1 MSRELQKINP
11 QTLSLLKV
19 STGLLTKIPKTSK
32 LAFEQGTQLAVVK
45 KQDAA
50 LTRAILLRAVVDVV
64 QAIDAKK
71 TITTDLEMEML
82 IDEVLEFSWHMKLE
96 EVLLVFKRM
105 CVKGGWFE
113 RLKAGDFMDEL
124 REYDQNERAELLE
137 TRNKGVSF
145 DFLSEMN
152 TEVRA
157 SILEAVKTPQNDSVL
172 KTNKRVDFSIDHNK
186 LAELR
191 TEHDKDY
198 QKVVNGKMSKE
209 DYLKKWGE

>member
-1 MSRELQKINP
+1 
-11 QTLSLLKV
+11 
-19 STGLLTKIPKTSK
+19 
-32 LAFEQGTQLAVVK
+32 
-45 KQDAA
+45 
-50 LTRAILLRAVVDVV
+50 
-64 QAIDAKK
+64 
-71 TITTDLEMEML
+71 
-82 IDEVLEFSWHMKLE
+82 
-96 EVLLVFKRM
+96 M

-152 TEVRA
+152 SEVRS
-157 SILEAVKTPQNDSVL
+157 SILNAVKTPQNESVL

-198 QKVVNGKMSKE
+198 QKVVNGGMSKE
-209 DYLKKWGE
+209 DYLKKWSE